1 MQEEDNQGLHHAKCQ
16 DVFSTL
22 LSMQIFHKAM
32 PQAFVRELFHET
44 ARCDNVILDLSYQVK
59 SEALANII
67 GTQAGSGPPFYL
79 PARLATIENRL
90 QKVETTQ
97 DHHTE
102 CFKALLDH
110 FKIPFPAPP
119 PPAASPA
126 ACSAARRVW

>member
-1 MQEEDNQGLHHAKCQ
+1 MTVTVTNMKIYMGQ
-16 DVFSTL
+16 
-22 LSMQIFHKAM
+22 M
-32 PQAFVRELFHET
+32 
-44 ARCDNVILDLSYQVK
+44 
-59 SEALANII
+59 ANII

-102 CFKALLDH
+102 CFKVLFDH
-110 FKIPFPAPP
+110 FKIPFPAPA

-126 ACSAARRVW
+126 ASPGM